1 MDLGGGHP
9 LLLGEASDRRRFR
22 ITHALRAVED
32 AMHLLD
38 PPPADWIEVRALRRV
53 RDDLS
58 TLLHTA
64 GGEQR

>member
-1 MDLGGGHP
+1 MDLGGEHS
-9 LLLGEASDRRRFR
+9 LLMGDLSDRRRFR

-32 AMHLLD
+32 ALLLLD
-38 PPPADWIEVRALRRV
+38 PPPAEWIEMRALRRV